1 MTKKTDTSDTNETDF
16 DRKDHWERVY
26 SDKKSTEV
34 SWYQQHPEYSLD
46 LIKATGIDNAA
57 RIIDIG
63 GGASTLIDFL
73 LDAGYRNLS
82 VLDIAHSAIEQAKLR
97 LGERADKVQW
107 LESDIT
113 EFSPAETFDL
123 WHDRAVF
130 HFLSDEAD
138 RTSYVRTLTKAIN
151 PGAHVIIATFN
162 LDGPEKC
169 SGLEVVRYS
178 PETLSAVLG
187 ENFQLVE
194 TSIEVHK
201 TPRESSQSFVYCR
214 FKRV

>member
-1 MTKKTDTSDTNETDF
+1 MPNKNTGNNETAF
-16 DRKDHWERVY
+16 DRKDHWEHVY
-26 SDKKSTEV
+26 SNKKATEV
-34 SWYQQHPEYSLD
+34 SWYQQRPDFSLE
-46 LIKATGIDNAA
+46 LIKATGIDTNA

-63 GGASTLIDFL
+63 GGASTLVDFL
-73 LDAGYRNLS
+73 LDAGYQNIS

-97 LGERADKVQW
+97 LGERADKVEW

-113 EFSPAETFDL
+113 EFSPALTFDL

-130 HFLSDEAD
+130 HFLKDESDRA
-138 RTSYVRTLTKAIN
+138 RYVSTLTNALE
-151 PGAHVIIATFN
+151 PGAHVIIATFG

-178 PETLSAVLG
+178 PETMAAVLG
-187 ENFQLVE
+187 GGFQLVE
-194 TSIEVHK
+194 TSSEEHT
-201 TPRESSQSFVYCR
+201 TPRDTSQNFVYCR

>member
-1 MTKKTDTSDTNETDF
+1 M
-16 DRKDHWERVY
+16 
-26 SDKKSTEV
+26 
-34 SWYQQHPEYSLD
+34 
-46 LIKATGIDNAA
+46 
-57 RIIDIG
+57 
-63 GGASTLIDFL
+63 
-73 LDAGYRNLS
+73 
-82 VLDIAHSAIEQAKLR
+82 
-97 LGERADKVQW
+97 
-107 LESDIT
+107 
-113 EFSPAETFDL
+113 
-123 WHDRAVF
+123 F

-138 RTSYVRTLTKAIN
+138 RTSYVRTLIN
-151 PGAHVIIATFN
+151 VIKPGAHVIIATFS

-214 FKRV
+214 FIRV